1 MRRLAR
7 VVFEHAAGAGAVAVW
22 SYILRRLLLMVP
34 TLFGVTIVSFVIMQ
48 LAPGDPELAQLGAG
62 GLAGQSTQTREAYLI
77 QKRDLRLDLPLVFNF
92 RYFRDYAEPIAIAAH
107 FLGRTHEEIVAELPD
122 LARRAEDPDAAR
134 VLAFLRKQKIADLQE
149 RLKKPA
155 LHDRLARAI
164 FIAVRNYCEDLG
176 KHGVPAAMAM
186 LRSDRAGRKEKI
198 GAIRCLN
205 HMVVDPFVYTYSRDP
220 SEAET
225 PQVLNTWRT
234 WWQRNE
240 DKVPQLDQD
249 QRKTLDERFEALV
262 ALPSRSQQFEELE
275 YFDRSQMRYFAERLF
290 DEDSTLDERVV
301 ASWAL
306 RLHVGK
312 PLQLDVPHNASPELV
327 RQTAENWFA
336 YYEPRQDEFQPGF
349 FKKAWYTITDTQ
361 YAHMLVRLA
370 TFNFGRSAVRTR
382 EPVSRKIWDAV
393 IVSAPLM
400 VLAELVIY
408 LVAVPLGILC
418 AVHRGQWIDRSISLG
433 LFLLYSI
440 PAYVAGMLF
449 LLFLAYGDYLR
460 WFPMMG
466 LHSEG
471 ADQMGLV
478 AYFLDYLHH
487 AFLPV
492 VCLSLFALAG
502 IAMYSRTSML
512 DVMGQDFI
520 RTARA
525 KGVSE
530 RQVIYK
536 HGMRNALIP
545 ILTLFSN
552 FLPAMLGGSVLVEVI
567 FNIPGMGRLSWESI
581 EQKDFPTLMAL
592 IYIDAIVVM
601 FSILL
606 TDLLYVL
613 VDPRISFQG
622 RGKTA

>member
-1 MRRLAR
+1 M
-7 VVFEHAAGAGAVAVW
+7 
-22 SYILRRLLLMVP
+22 IP

-77 QKRDLRLDLPLVFNF
+77 QKRDLRLDLPLVLNF
-92 RYFRDYAEPIAIAAH
+92 RYFRDYSQEVAVAAH
-107 FLGRTHEEIVAELPD
+107 FLGMTHEEIVAELPE
-122 LARRAEDPDAAR
+122 LARRAEAPEVAPI
-134 VLAFLRKQKIADLQE
+134 LGFLRRQKIADLQE
-149 RLKKPA
+149 RLKDPK
-155 LHDRLARAI
+155 LHDRLARSI
-164 FIAVRNYCEDLG
+164 FIATRNYCENLG
-176 KHGVPAAMAM
+176 KHGVPPAIAM
-186 LRSDRAGRKEKI
+186 LRSEATGLREKI

-225 PQVLNTWRT
+225 SQILNTWRT
-234 WWQRNE
+234 WWDRN
-240 DKVPQLDQD
+240 QD
-249 QRKTLDERFEALV
+249 ELPELDEDERQALRERFQSLV
-262 ALPSRSQQFEELE
+262 ALPTRAEQFEELE
-275 YFDRSQMRYFAERLF
+275 YFERSQMRFFAERLF
-290 DEDSTLDERVV
+290 DEDSTLEERVV

-306 RLHVGK
+306 RLYIGK
-312 PLQLDVPHNASPELV
+312 PLRLDVPRDADTELV
-327 RQTAENWFA
+327 RQVAENWFA
-336 YYEPRQDEFQPGF
+336 YYEPRQDEFQPGPLE
-349 FKKAWYTITDTQ
+349 KAWYVVADTQ
-361 YAHMLVRLA
+361 YANMLWRLA
-370 TFNFGRSAVRTR
+370 TFDFGRSAVRTR
-382 EPVSRKIWDAV
+382 EPVSQKIWDAV

-400 VLAELVIY
+400 IMAQLVIY
-408 LVAVPLGILC
+408 TVAVPLGILC
-418 AVHRGQWIDRSISLG
+418 AVSRGQWTDRMVSLG

-471 ADQMGLV
+471 AEQMGLFS
-478 AYFLDYLHH
+478 YLLDYLHH

-530 RQVIYK
+530 PRVIFK

-552 FLPAMLGGSVLVEVI
+552 FLPAMLGGSVLIEVI

-601 FSILL
+601 VSILL
-606 TDLLYVL
+606 TDILYVF
-613 VDPRISFQG
+613 VDPRISFEG